1 MTKYILLILFSCSV
15 IYGQA
20 GMPDTL
26 LNKWDPDGVLALN
39 LSQISLSNW
48 SQGGENAIT
57 WTAIGNFGYN
67 FIGTNWTS
75 LNNLKITYGRSKLGD
90 EEFRVNDNELYL
102 ENVIVK
108 KISWPVDPFFSNT
121 VRTAISAG
129 YKYEDSTKTK
139 VADFFD
145 PGYVTQAIGFTY
157 MRSAAINT
165 RLGIALQ
172 ETFTKNFPQY
182 SDDPETLDE
191 IEDFKLE
198 TGLESVTNVSLTLD
212 DDLLYKSLLRLFTRF
227 DAMDVWD
234 VRFDN
239 TLTAQINKFINVNLN
254 VLVIYEKS
262 QTAKTQLKE
271 ALQLGIVYTLF

>member
-1 MTKYILLILFSCSV
+1 MTKYIILFLLSLSLL
-15 IYGQA
+15 YGQT
-20 GMPDTL
+20 PDTL
-26 LNKWDPDGVLALN
+26 LNQWDPDGVLALN

-57 WTAIGNFGYN
+57 WTIMGNFGYN

-108 KISWPVDPFFSNT
+108 RIKWPVDPFFSNT

-129 YKYEDSTKTK
+129 YIYDDTAKTK

-157 MRSAAINT
+157 MNSEVVNT
-165 RLGIALQ
+165 RLGVALQ
-172 ETFTKNFPQY
+172 EIFTSNFPQY

-198 TGLESVTNVSLTLD
+198 TGLESVTNVTLTLD
-212 DDLLYKSLLRLFTRF
+212 DNLQYKSLLRLFTRF

-239 TLTAQINKFINVNLN
+239 TVTAQVNKYLNVNLN
-254 VLVIYEKS
+254 VLVIYDKS